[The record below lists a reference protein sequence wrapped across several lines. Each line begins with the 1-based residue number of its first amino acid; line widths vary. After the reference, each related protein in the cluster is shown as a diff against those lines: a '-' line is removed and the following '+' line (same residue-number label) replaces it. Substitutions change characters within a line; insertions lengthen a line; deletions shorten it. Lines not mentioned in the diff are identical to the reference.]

1 MAAKKRKK
9 KTNSAKPKRQT
20 GRRKKPRAKKQE
32 SAKTKHKRK
41 KAKPSSKHRTK
52 TRSKKASRP
61 AGEKNGSAV
70 EDMLEKE
77 LREQGQELFSP
88 KQKGLMSWVRKY
100 SPVLITLG
108 IGLATY
114 FFLVMYLFY
123 PSVLLYGHYMQLLIL
138 LVFVFLI
145 AGILIYLGLRA
156 ELMFVRVLSFIF
168 VFVIFTFLLLFIL
181 LAYTMRVPA

>member
-1 MAAKKRKK
+1 MASKKRK
-9 KTNSAKPKRQT
+9 AKV
-20 GRRKKPRAKKQE
+20 
-32 SAKTKHKRK
+32 K
-41 KAKPSSKHRTK
+41 KAKPV
-52 TRSKKASRP
+52 SKKQKKAISKMQKKAARPKARKKPAAKVMKEPYSRL
-61 AGEKNGSAV
+61 AV
-70 EDMLEKE
+70 EDLLEKE
-77 LREQGQELFSP
+77 LRAQGQEIFVP
-88 KQKGLMSWVRKY
+88 TQKGLMHWIRRY

-123 PSVLLYGHYMQLLIL
+123 PTVLLYGHYMQLLVL
-138 LVFVFLI
+138 LVLVFLI

-168 VFVIFTFLLLFIL
+168 VFVIFTFLILFIL